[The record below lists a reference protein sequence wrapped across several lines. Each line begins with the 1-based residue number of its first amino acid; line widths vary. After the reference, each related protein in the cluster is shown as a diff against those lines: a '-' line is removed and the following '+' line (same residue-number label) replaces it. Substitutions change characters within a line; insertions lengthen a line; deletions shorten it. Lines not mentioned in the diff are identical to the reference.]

1 MAFPTPL
8 DINDLFTP
16 AASGVSTD
24 GTPPAADSWLGQM
37 LSVAATLGLSTTS
50 WQTGGMVRTI
60 LALAAIGLNQGDIAV
75 SNMAQ
80 GGFLVY
86 ASNVTTDPSV
96 TPGADPGP
104 LDFVAF
110 SEFGLLRN
118 PATFATGSLT
128 LTNANASP
136 YTYAAGAFHV
146 SNPTTGATYHNV
158 DAITIAASTTTSITI
173 AADIAGSSG
182 TSGVGTITNLVTSLP
197 GVTASNPGQL
207 VGSPA
212 QSNASL
218 VQACQAK
225 QAARSPDGPSG
236 AYVYFALQAAA
247 LLAKQTLLN
256 GDAIV
261 VPLVTRAKVN
271 TSAGSGAVTTIV
283 ASADGAISGA
293 TNLTVTAATNASP
306 VAITTSTNHGLS
318 TGDVVSVSGV
328 RGNGGAN
335 VTTTITVTGPTTF
348 TLDGSSGTGTYV
360 SGGVVEGGFLGQIDK
375 IIQANVVPNGVLA
388 TTQSASSNT
397 AAVVVDVWVPSSYA
411 SSITATIQNSLLQF
425 FSDPNTAPIGGVT
438 DPGGAYSNVIL
449 LDAVIARV
457 FAAAS
462 SGGATY
468 VQQAKV
474 TIGGVASDYSLSTND
489 VFVPSGITVN
499 VHPI

>member
-8 DINDLFTP
+8 NINDLFTP
-16 AASGVSTD
+16 ADSGVDPNNPAAT
-24 GTPPAADSWLGQM
+24 PAADSWMGQM
-37 LSVAATLGLSTTS
+37 LTLAATLGLSTTS
-50 WQTGGMVRTI
+50 WQSGGMIRT
-60 LALAAIGLNQGDIAV
+60 LLSLAAVGLNQGDVAV

-86 ASNVTTDPSV
+86 ASAVTTDPSV

-104 LDFVAF
+104 LDFVAW
-110 SEFGLLRN
+110 SEFGLLRD
-118 PATFATGSLT
+118 PAIFATGSYV
-128 LTNANASP
+128 LTNANASQ
-136 YTYAAGAFHV
+136 YTYAAGQFHV

-158 DAITIAASTTTSITI
+158 DAITIAASTTTTITI
-173 AADIAGSSG
+173 AADVAGSGG
-182 TSGVGTITNLVTSLP
+182 TSGAGTITNLTTSIP
-197 GVTASNPGQL
+197 GVTGTNPGQL

-212 QSNASL
+212 QSNAAL

-236 AYVYFALQAAA
+236 AYVFFALQAAS
-247 LLAKQTLLN
+247 LLASEKLLN

-261 VPLVTRAKVN
+261 VPAVTRSKVY
-271 TSAGSGAVTTIV
+271 TTPGSGAVSCVV
-283 ASADGAISGA
+283 ASADGAIAGT
-293 TNLTVTAATNASP
+293 TNVAVTAATNASP
-306 VAITTSTNHGLS
+306 VAITTATAHGMS
-318 TGDVVSVSGV
+318 TGDVATVSGV

-335 VTTTITVTGPTTF
+335 VTSTVTVTGANSF
-348 TLDGSSGTGTYV
+348 TLDDSSGTGAYV
-360 SGGVVEGGFLGQIDK
+360 SGGVVECGFLGQIDR
-375 IIQANVVPNGVLA
+375 IIQANVVPNGVYAGTISA
-388 TTQSASSNT
+388 TAAT
-397 AAVVVDVWVPSSYA
+397 AAVVVDVWVPASYA
-411 SSITATIQNSLLQF
+411 SIVTVVIQNSL
-425 FSDPNTAPIGGVT
+425 TAYFAGADIGGYT
-438 DPGGAYSNVIL
+438 DPGGGYTNVIL

-474 TIGGVASDYSLSTND
+474 TIGGVAADYSLTMYQ